1 MFDKNDCNKNK
12 FSSYV
17 KIKKKKI
24 IIKGWKIKNKNWN
37 VKNKIRL

>member
-24 IIKGWKIKNKNWN
+24 IIKGWKIKNK
-37 VKNKIRL
+37 RLEYKE